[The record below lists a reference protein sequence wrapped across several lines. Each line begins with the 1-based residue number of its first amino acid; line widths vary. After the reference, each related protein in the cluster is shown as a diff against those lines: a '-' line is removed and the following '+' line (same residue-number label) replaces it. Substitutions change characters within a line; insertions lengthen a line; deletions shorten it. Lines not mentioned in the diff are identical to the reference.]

1 MNTVVN
7 AEGFSQKYAEEKGF
21 AIDSSVELA
30 ELQACLEHPRV
41 SICASSFADGRVF
54 TLARQ
59 LRADGFAGV
68 IRVCCDLLPDQF
80 AMALR
85 SGIDEVEISEAH
97 ANRCKEERSEEVL
110 DGLDGVQHALR
121 LVELAHLQVARRQPV
136 EQQQL
141 RVLEE
146 DRRLQPRHRHDEAD
160 LAEEGRG
167 ADDPAAA
174 LAARGLVGPR
184 RRLVL
189 VNSVCGDE
197 NREEKFLAT
206 STCTESG

>member
-7 AEGFSQKYAEEKGF
+7 AEGFRQKDAEEKGF
-21 AIDSSVELA
+21 AIDSSVDLA

-97 ANRCKEERSEEVL
+97 ANRCKEPVWLARAEQRSIHYQ
-110 DGLDGVQHALR
+110 GR
-121 LVELAHLQVARRQPV
+121 LGRR
-136 EQQQL
+136 
-141 RVLEE
+141 
-146 DRRLQPRHRHDEAD
+146 
-160 LAEEGRG
+160 
-167 ADDPAAA
+167 DPAGFQA
-174 LAARGLVGPR
+174 
-184 RRLVL
+184 
-189 VNSVCGDE
+189 ND
-197 NREEKFLAT
+197 
-206 STCTESG
+206 